1 MRRNYRARLLAAA
14 TVAAMA
20 GSLAAASATGASAQV
35 TRGHP
40 GPGRYIKANLPPGTA
55 RPAIASVTQVGSTNW
70 SGYAQN
76 VSASTGPYT
85 AVKSTWKVAK
95 VTEPKSGDQYSSDWV
110 GVDGFSNSTLV
121 QCGTEADNINGT
133 AVYDAWTEILP
144 ASEVV
149 ISGLAIHPGD
159 KIQALVEEISA
170 NKWKMQ
176 VKDLTTGQSGGRT
189 VSYSTPGTSAEVIHE
204 RPTVGGSLANLAKT
218 GKVTQD
224 PAYYATAINKT
235 PAVPLMNTA
244 SGATVYQIF
253 MVNNA
258 DTKIIASP
266 SVPDSDNDGFAV
278 TDTAT
283 SPPPPSS

>member
-1 MRRNYRARLLAAA
+1 MRIYRARLLAAA
-14 TVAAMA
+14 TVAAMT
-20 GSLAAASATGASAQV
+20 GSLAVASATGASAQV
-35 TRGHP
+35 PRSHP
-40 GPGRYIKANLPPGTA
+40 VPNGRYIKANLPSATGL
-55 RPAIASVTQVGSTNW
+55 RAIASVTQVASTNW

-76 VSASTGPYT
+76 VSTSTGPYT
-85 AVKSTWKVAK
+85 AVMSTWKVPK

-110 GVDGFSNSTLV
+110 GVDGFSNSKLV

-149 ISGLAIHPGD
+149 ISGLTIHPGD
-159 KIQALVEEISA
+159 RIQALVEETST
-170 NKWKMQ
+170 NTWEML
-176 VKDLTTGQSGGRT
+176 VKDLTTGKSGGRT
-189 VSYSTPGTSAEVIHE
+189 VSYTAPRTSVEVIHE
-204 RPTVGGSLANLAKT
+204 RPEVGGSLSNLAKT

-224 PAYYATAINKT
+224 PAYYSTTINKT
-235 PAVPLMNTA
+235 PAVPLMNAAT
-244 SGATVYQIF
+244 GATVYQIF
-253 MVNNA
+253 MVNNS

-278 TDTAT
+278 ADSAT